1 MASHAGAVGARVA
14 ARSRRASA
22 PTVAQAACAAA
33 AAKRATAERTSLDH
47 LFRKHDAAGSGLTL
61 AQFGALLVEVD
72 GRPLSEAEARY
83 LLAVADA
90 DHNALI
96 SRPELDGALRALRA
110 LRADEAVVAKRF
122 PQYDTNGSGQLE
134 RPQLEK
140 LLRDLCQGEAL
151 TEHEVGWVITHADR
165 DRNMAIDPTELNAA
179 IGLVYLHRTKQAEQ
193 QETAE
198 RGTSALCRWLRRAKP
213 KLSDFPGAM
222 RPEERAPAPTPA
234 GKAEAQPATP
244 QRAGAATKALAG
256 LGAVGGRLVVL

>member
-1 MASHAGAVGARVA
+1 MASHAGAMGARVA

-22 PTVAQAACAAA
+22 PSAAQAACAAA
-33 AAKRATAERTSLDH
+33 AAKRATAERNSLDQI
-47 LFRKHDAAGSGLTL
+47 FRKHDAAGSGLTL
-61 AQFGALLVEVD
+61 SQFSALLAEVD

-110 LRADEAVVAKRF
+110 LRADEAVVARRF
-122 PQYDTNGSGQLE
+122 PRYDTNGSGQLE

-151 TEHEVGWVITHADR
+151 TEHEVGWVFSHADG
-165 DRNMAIDPTELNAA
+165 DSNGAIDPTELNAA

-193 QETAE
+193 QEAAE
-198 RGTSALCRWLRRAKP
+198 RGTSGLGRWFRRAKP
-213 KLSDFPGAM
+213 KLADFPGAM
-222 RPEERAPAPTPA
+222 RPEERAPAPTD
-234 GKAEAQPATP
+234 KAEAQPATP
-244 QRAGAATKALAG
+244 QRADAATKALAG